1 MDVSILKQ
9 RMWGREVRG
18 MNEIISKTVVD
29 RIVLKYGQSV
39 TSETTQQEML
49 QVIGAIVYEAIN
61 SINKDTL
68 SDNTFSAIRNGLAKK
83 GIR

>member
-1 MDVSILKQ
+1 
-9 RMWGREVRG
+9 